1 MSTLT
6 KFSAIPYTGPAPTN
20 RQPYVPA
27 EAPKADERGRELAA
41 KLNQP
46 ELLQESGQDVPTFV
60 VPKENI
66 VQALSALKAEGYTLP
81 LDLWR
86 NTASESLESNTH
98 RRNGDAHC

>member
-20 RQPYVPA
+20 REPYVPV
-27 EAPKADERGRELAA
+27 EGPRADERGRELAA

-46 ELLQESGQDVPTFV
+46 ALLQETGQDLPTFL

-66 VQALSALKAEGYTLP
+66 VEALSAFKAEGHTLP
-81 LDLWR
+81 LDLWGVDYP
-86 NTASESLESNTH
+86 
-98 RRNGDAHC
+98 RRERRFDVMDQL